1 MVQMNENIFDLHM
14 HSFYSNDCKNHPKDI
29 IKQAIQK
36 KLSGI
41 AITDHNTTKFHHQN
55 YKSDRLVIL
64 SGVEVSTKSGHI
76 IGLGLTETI
85 EKGLSVEET
94 VEKIVELNGLPIASH
109 PFDFTRK
116 GIGRKIYRLKDITVE
131 TLNGSSPF
139 TRFNE
144 KAKIWAE
151 QNNLSVT
158 GGSDAHRIQEIGLAY
173 TVFENEVR
181 NIDEAIEEIR
191 KRQTTVGGT
200 HLTLGEKFIR
210 AFQIH
215 F

>member
-1 MVQMNENIFDLHM
+1 MNKYIFDLHS
-14 HSFYSNDCKNHPKDI
+14 HSHYSSDCKSHPKDI
-29 IKQAIQK
+29 IKQAIQQ

-55 YKSDRLVIL
+55 YKDNRLLIL
-64 SGVEVSTKSGHI
+64 TGVEVSTKSGHI
-76 IGLGLTETI
+76 IGLGIKEAVKKRLSIEETI
-85 EKGLSVEET
+85 EK
-94 VEKIVELNGLPIASH
+94 IIDMNGLPIAPH

-116 GIGRKIYRLKDITVE
+116 GIGKKIYSLEEITVE

-139 TRFNE
+139 DYFNE
-144 KAKIWAE
+144 KAEKWAT
-151 QNNLSVT
+151 QNNLPVT
-158 GGSDAHRIQEIGLAY
+158 GGSDAHRIKDIGMAY
-173 TVFENEVR
+173 TIFENEVN
-181 NIDEAIEEIR
+181 NIDDAIEQIR
-191 KRQTTVGGT
+191 KRKTTVGGT